1 MAQDRKGQNLT
12 IIDVGNEST
21 YTDFLVIVTA
31 YSERMTNAIADSVID
46 DMKKAHDVRPLSREG
61 DGTWILVD
69 FGDVVL
75 HVFQEDA
82 RAYYDLDRLWTDAPR
97 VPVPPP
103 AQHVLDPAGG
113 SPPSTARLVGNS
125 R

>member
-1 MAQDRKGQNLT
+1 M
-12 IIDVGNEST
+12 
-21 YTDFLVIVTA
+21 TA
-31 YSERMTNAIADSVID
+31 YSERQTNAIADAVVD
-46 DMKKAHDVRPLSREG
+46 ELKKRHQERPLSREG

-69 FGDVVL
+69 YGDVVV

-82 RAYYDLDRLWTDAPR
+82 RCYYDLDRLWADAPR

-103 AQHVLDPAGG
+103 TQQVID
-113 SPPSTARLVGNS
+113 PPSNAAHRLVSS